1 MATKESEK
9 KVSVIIPKGKGNE
22 DPNFYVGVNGV
33 NYLIPRGKKTEVPDF
48 VAFEIERAQG
58 AQDAKDEDAERR
70 MAKATM

>member
-1 MATKESEK
+1 MATKEAET
-9 KVSVIIPKGKGNE
+9 KVPVIVPKGKGNE
-22 DPNFYVGVNGV
+22 DPNQFVGINGV